1 MGINVAA
8 ASFNGPSYSKR
19 SQTGVIGELQSKQ
32 SLSPKN
38 SVRVVRERASWRERE
53 ILTVDPLISG
63 ADEKHLEG
71 DDPENS
77 DVHL

>member
-1 MGINVAA
+1 MANCKANSLALAQEFRAWCVC
-8 ASFNGPSYSKR
+8 ASDRES
-19 SQTGVIGELQSKQ
+19 
-32 SLSPKN
+32 
-38 SVRVVRERASWRERE
+38 ERAKERRAVGE
-53 ILTVDPLISG
+53 KDFDPLISG